1 MKLALAQINP
11 TVGDLEGN
19 ARKIIDHIN
28 RAKVGAADLI
38 IFPELALTGYPP
50 EDLLLKPQFID
61 DNLSWLKG
69 VAAAAKGI
77 AVCLGFVDKR
87 GRKLYNAA
95 AFLADGKIKTI
106 YHKANLPNYSVFDE
120 KRYFAEGDKPA
131 IVNYRGTKIGLLICE
146 DLWVDPG
153 PYLTEARQ
161 GARLILNINASPYHC
176 GKVREREK
184 LVRARAKRTGAY
196 VVYVNMVGGQDE
208 LVFDGGS
215 MVASPRGKLIAAAG
229 QYREELL
236 FVDLKDGGK
245 VSPWLDD
252 EEEVYNALLL
262 GVKDYVNKNGFS
274 EVVIGLSG
282 GIDSALTLA
291 IAADALGPE
300 RVHAIFMPS
309 DYTSRQSCT
318 DAKEAAFRLGAKME
332 TLPIKEPFKRTLSEL
347 RPLFKG
353 RPENI
358 AEENLQARIR
368 GNYLMALSNKFG
380 WLVLTTG
387 NKSEMSAGYCTL
399 YGDMAGGYAVL
410 KDVPKTLVYRLVD
423 WRNAQR
429 EVIPGSIIDR
439 PPTAELKP
447 NQKDQD
453 TLPEYEL
460 LDRIIKEYVEENKS
474 VAEIVKLGCPRE
486 TVARVAGMI
495 DRAEYKR
502 RQAPP
507 GPRITSRAFGK
518 DWRLPI
524 TNKYKEK
531 VK

>member
-11 TVGDLEGN
+11 IVGDLEGN
-19 ARKIIDHIN
+19 TRKIIENID
-28 RAKVGAADLI
+28 RAKAAAADLV
-38 IFPELALTGYPP
+38 IFPELAVTGYPP
-50 EDLLLKPQFID
+50 DDLLLKPQFID
-61 DNLSWLKG
+61 DNLTRLQTI
-69 VAAAAKGI
+69 AASAKGI
-77 AVCLGFVDKR
+77 AVYLGFVDR
-87 GRKLYNAA
+87 QGRKLYNAA
-95 AFLADGKIKTI
+95 AFIIDGKIKTVYRKI
-106 YHKANLPNYSVFDE
+106 NLPNYAVFDE
-120 KRYFAEGDKPA
+120 KRYFSEGKVPA
-131 IVNYRGTKIGLLICE
+131 IVGFRGTKIGFLICE
-146 DLWVDPG
+146 DLWVDSG
-153 PYLTEARQ
+153 PYLAEARL
-161 GARLILNINASPYHC
+161 GAKIIININASPYHR
-176 GKVREREK
+176 GKAREREK
-184 LVRARAKRTGAY
+184 LVKARAKRTGAH

-229 QYREELL
+229 QYCEELL
-236 FVDLKDGGK
+236 LVDLAEEA
-245 VSPWLDD
+245 VAPPWQDD
-252 EEEVYNALLL
+252 EEEIYGALLL
-262 GVKDYVNKNGFS
+262 GVKDYVRKNGFS
-274 EVVIGLSG
+274 DAVIGLSG

-291 IAADALGPE
+291 IAVDALGKE
-300 RVHAIFMPS
+300 RVHAVFMPS
-309 DYTSRQSCT
+309 DYTARRSYD
-318 DAKEAAFRLGAKME
+318 DAKEVAGRLGVKMDV
-332 TLPIKEPFKRTLSEL
+332 LPIKEPLKRMLGEL

-353 RPENI
+353 EAENL

-387 NKSEMSAGYCTL
+387 NKSEMSTGYCTL
-399 YGDMAGGYAVL
+399 YGDMAGGYAAL

-423 WRNAQR
+423 WRNAER

-447 NQKDQD
+447 NQRDQD

-460 LDRIIKEYVEENKS
+460 LDRIVDEYVEKNRS
-474 VAEIVKLGCPRE
+474 IDEIIKLGLPRE
-486 TVARVAGMI
+486 TVIKVVRMI

-507 GPRITSRAFGK
+507 GPRITARAFGK

-524 TNKYKEK
+524 TNHYKEK